1 MEESGLWSRNFI
13 PWDPDKLPLGPE
25 AAHGSLRF
33 PKANFG
39 RIGLGAGDPSEPSWP
54 LLGQSGS

>member
-1 MEESGLWSRNFI
+1 MLWSRNFI